1 MPYRIRKQP
10 NKSLYKVYSQS
21 GTPLS
26 KKGLSLAKAKKQLT
40 AVNISYAKKSGKI

>member
-10 NKSLYKVYSQS
+10 NKNLYKVYSQS

-26 KKGLSLAKAKKQLT
+26 KKGLTMKQ
-40 AVNISYAKKSGKI
+40 AIKQKIAASIAYATKRR